1 MTPTDETAL
10 CEILAAADKPI
21 RISGGDTRNDFKGEG
36 DALSTLG
43 LNGIVDYIPGAL
55 TMVAKAGTPLLN
67 IQKTL
72 AAEGQQLAFE
82 PTDYRDVL
90 VRSGD
95 STIGGVF
102 ATNSSGARRIQGGAA
117 RDYLLGVR
125 FVDGQ
130 GTLIKNGGRV
140 MKNVTGYDLVK
151 LLAGSWGTLGVVSQ
165 VSFKVLPAPEK
176 TASLVLETKDHKN
189 AVAAMAA
196 ALGSPFDVSGAAYLP
211 ELDACLIRVEGF
223 ENSVAHRLNGLR
235 RKLKAF
241 GAIDLVHD
249 KEATL
254 RWEDLRT
261 LAPFQDI
268 NGALWCIS
276 VKPSDGPEV
285 FEKAGF
291 VNGFYDWA
299 GGLIWGITE
308 HGKDPRSAMS
318 GIDGHATR
326 IRGENSKIAK
336 FHPQSKS
343 IAAISAAIR
352 HRFDPK
358 GILNTGLMG

>member
-1 MTPTDETAL
+1 MTPKDETAL

-21 RISGGDTRNDFKGEG
+21 RISGGDTRNDFMGEG
-36 DALSTLG
+36 DTLSTRE
-43 LNGIVDYIPGAL
+43 LNGIIDYIPGAL
-55 TMVAKAGTPLLN
+55 TMVAKAGTPLLD
-67 IQKTL
+67 IKKAL
-72 AAEGQQLAFE
+72 ASEGQQLAFE
-82 PTDYRDVL
+82 PAEYGDVL
-90 VRSGD
+90 VRSGY

-102 ATNSSGARRIQGGAA
+102 ATNSSGARRIQSGAA

-140 MKNVTGYDLVK
+140 MKNVTGYDLVR
-151 LLAGSWGTLGVVSQ
+151 LLAGSWGTLGVLSE
-165 VSFKVLPAPEK
+165 VSFKVLPAPER
-176 TASLVLETKDHKN
+176 TASLVLDTKNHKR

-211 ELDACLIRVEGF
+211 ELGACLIRVEGF
-223 ENSVAHRLNGLR
+223 EKSVAHRLNGLKT
-235 RKLKAF
+235 KLKAF
-241 GAIDLVHD
+241 GAIDLLYD
-249 KEATL
+249 TEAML

-261 LAPFQDI
+261 MAPFQDI
-268 NGALWCIS
+268 EGDLWRIS

-285 FEKAGF
+285 YEKARLITGL
-291 VNGFYDWA
+291 YDWA
-299 GGLIWGITE
+299 GGLIWGITG
-308 HGKDPRSAMS
+308 HGKNPRSALR

-336 FHPQSKS
+336 FHPQRKP
-343 IAAISAAIR
+343 IATISAAVR
-352 HRFDPK
+352 HQFDPK

>member
-10 CEILAAADKPI
+10 CEILADADKPI
-21 RISGGDTRNDFKGEG
+21 RISGGDTRNDFMGEG
-36 DALSTLG
+36 DSLSTLG

-55 TMVAKAGTPLLN
+55 TMVAKAGTSLLD
-67 IQKTL
+67 IKKAL
-72 AAEGQQLAFE
+72 VSEGQQLAFE
-82 PTDYRDVL
+82 PSDYRDVL
-90 VRSGD
+90 IRSGH

-130 GTLIKNGGRV
+130 GALIKNGGRV

-151 LLAGSWGTLGVVSQ
+151 LLAGSWGTLGVLSE
-165 VSFKVLPAPEK
+165 VSFKLLPAPER
-176 TASLVLETKDHKN
+176 TASLVLETKNHKR

-211 ELDACLIRVEGF
+211 ELGACLIRVEGF
-223 ENSVAHRLNGLR
+223 EKSVAHRLNGLR
-235 RKLKAF
+235 TKLKAF
-241 GAIDLVHD
+241 GATDLIYD
-249 KEATL
+249 QEAKL
-254 RWEDLRT
+254 RWEDLRN
-261 LAPFQDI
+261 LVPFHDI
-268 NGALWCIS
+268 KGDLWRIS

-285 FEKAGF
+285 YEKAGF
-291 VNGFYDWA
+291 ITGFYDWA
-299 GGLIWGITE
+299 GGLIWGITG
-308 HGKDPRSAMS
+308 HGQDPRAALS

-326 IRGENSKIAK
+326 IRGQNSKIAK
-336 FHPQSKS
+336 FQPQSKP

-352 HRFDPK
+352 RQFDPK